1 MSAIADDKVPPYAIF
16 SDTEADTA
24 FHEESGSH
32 DVVLKNIITE
42 EVTKDSDDDDV
53 TKDSDD
59 DVTKRTPPRIPRK
72 RLKKIRISK
81 GVSLFKT
88 TILITYSFLW
98 VSLSKTTHVFQ
109 LFILL
114 CC

>member
-53 TKDSDD
+53 TK
-59 DVTKRTPPRIPRK
+59 RTPPWIPRI

-88 TILITYSFLW
+88 TILFKQFIFCESVFLRRHMF
-98 VSLSKTTHVFQ
+98 SNY
-109 LFILL
+109 LFLL

>member
-53 TKDSDD
+53 TKDSND
-59 DVTKRTPPRIPRK
+59 DVTKRTPPWIPRI
-72 RLKKIRISK
+72 RLKEDSD
-81 GVSLFKT
+81 L
-88 TILITYSFLW
+88 
-98 VSLSKTTHVFQ
+98 
-109 LFILL
+109 
-114 CC
+114 

>member
-1 MSAIADDKVPPYAIF
+1 MSAISDDKVPPYVIF

-88 TILITYSFLW
+88 TILFTNIFCK
-98 VSLSKTTHVFQ
+98 VSLFKTTRVYTFSFHF
-109 LFILL
+109 
-114 CC
+114 C